1 MLMLKIFGNF
11 AIPQSGKYLEMN
23 ADFETKKLFDIKV
36 FLIFVYYILSVL
48 INGGGS
54 KITLI

>member
-1 MLMLKIFGNF
+1 MLKIFGNF